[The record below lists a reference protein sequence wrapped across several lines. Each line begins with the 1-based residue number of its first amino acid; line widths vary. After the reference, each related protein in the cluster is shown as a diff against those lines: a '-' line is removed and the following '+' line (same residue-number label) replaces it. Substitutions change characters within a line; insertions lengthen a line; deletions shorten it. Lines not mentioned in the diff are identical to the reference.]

1 MVAEAERW
9 KGDCQSFSF
18 VMQDFAWKFSFV
30 LFSTLGCCTRHA
42 STHRCVSAWFRSLRW
57 DEAFVLHGS

>member
-1 MVAEAERW
+1 
-9 KGDCQSFSF
+9 
-18 VMQDFAWKFSFV
+18 MQDFAWKFSFV

-57 DEAFVLHGS
+57 DEALVLYGS